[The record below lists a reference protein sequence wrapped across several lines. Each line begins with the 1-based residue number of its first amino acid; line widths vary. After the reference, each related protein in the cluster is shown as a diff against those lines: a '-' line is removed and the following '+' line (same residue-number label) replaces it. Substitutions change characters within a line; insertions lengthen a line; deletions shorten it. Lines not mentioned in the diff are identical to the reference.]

1 MSDHGTTAAFYAARP
16 AVLIDGRTH
25 ESLSDGVLS
34 LMVSE
39 NTDGLYRCEISFGN
53 WGATQS
59 GVGYL
64 YFDRADL
71 DFGKTISIRIGD
83 SEAADTVFKG
93 RIMGIEARYLRIG
106 TPEISVLADDRLQD
120 LRMERRTRTFEN
132 TTDRGVMS
140 QIASEH
146 GLGSSIDV
154 DGPLHRVLSQ
164 VNQSD
169 LAFLRDRA
177 RALDAELWLDNGK
190 LRVESRGRRRHDEV
204 RLTYGQR
211 LHEFRVLADLAG
223 QRSRVRV
230 TGWDVSTK
238 EGIEIEAGNSTLLS
252 ELRGDLGGTS
262 VLSSAIAERTE
273 QLVHTVPLSDAE
285 ARYRAEAVFRRLG
298 RRFVTGEGVAEGD
311 ARIRVGTYLEL
322 VGLGPLFN
330 GRYYVAEVRHT
341 FNPEQGFRT
350 QFRVERPGIGRG

>member
-1 MSDHGTTAAFYAARP
+1 M
-16 AVLIDGRTH
+16 
-25 ESLSDGVLS
+25 
-34 LMVSE
+34 
-39 NTDGLYRCEISFGN
+39 
-53 WGATQS
+53 
-59 GVGYL
+59 
-64 YFDRADL
+64 
-71 DFGKTISIRIGD
+71 
-83 SEAADTVFKG
+83 
-93 RIMGIEARYLRIG
+93 
-106 TPEISVLADDRLQD
+106 
-120 LRMERRTRTFEN
+120 
-132 TTDRGVMS
+132 
-140 QIASEH
+140 
-146 GLGSSIDV
+146 
-154 DGPLHRVLSQ
+154 
-164 VNQSD
+164 
-169 LAFLRDRA
+169 
-177 RALDAELWLDNGK
+177 
-190 LRVESRGRRRHDEV
+190 
-204 RLTYGQR
+204 
-211 LHEFRVLADLAG
+211 
-223 QRSRVRV
+223 RV